1 MADEYGF
8 ATTEEEFKALIDE
21 LLGKVPDKKAQQTDA
36 RQALSEIIGIDL
48 DKVEKLINGGQ
59 IIFSD
64 EEMVDETEKNEPSEQ
79 EEPESM
85 LAEDLFTAQDPNGL
99 QSTHRAIELP
109 FGTVITIEG
118 DEFLHTLIDHGD
130 HGHSAWVNTMTEL
143 LDDNAVAE
151 LARSANG
158 NVTIIHFG

>member
-1 MADEYGF
+1 MADEYGLPN
-8 ATTEEEFKALIDE
+8 TEEEFKALIDE
-21 LLGKVPDKKAQQTDA
+21 LLGKVSDEQTQQANA

-48 DKVEKLINGGQ
+48 DKLAALINDNATKQ
-59 IIFSD
+59 TD
-64 EEMVDETEKNEPSEQ
+64 EPSEQ
-79 EEPESM
+79 EEPESI
-85 LAEDLFTAQDPNGL
+85 LAEDLFAAQDPNGL
-99 QSTHRAIELP
+99 QSTYRAIELP

-118 DEFLHTLIDHGD
+118 VEFLHTLIDHGD
-130 HGHSAWVNTMTEL
+130 HGHSAWVNTMAEL

>member
-1 MADEYGF
+1 MSDFDFTNNEEALQNLRNQLKKDEQAYARKELSEALGIDF
-8 ATTEEEFKALIDE
+8 DKLKALIEDGAAE
-21 LLGKVPDKKAQQTDA
+21 QT
-36 RQALSEIIGIDL
+36 
-48 DKVEKLINGGQ
+48 
-59 IIFSD
+59 
-64 EEMVDETEKNEPSEQ
+64 EQ
-79 EEPESM
+79 EEPESASDSNV

-99 QSTHRAIELP
+99 QSTYKAIELP

-151 LARSANG
+151 LARNANG